1 MRVVPSSVPKQ
12 PLTVPQQ
19 SLSVPQQSL
28 TVPLFASSG
37 PIIASVDDIVVTV
50 KPNSRKGPL
59 VEVAGD
65 GTLTIFVREPA
76 TEGKANAA
84 VAHILAK
91 HFGVAKSRVILT
103 GGATARTKRFRI
115 DR

>member
-1 MRVVPSSVPKQ
+1 M
-12 PLTVPQQ
+12 
-19 SLSVPQQSL
+19 
-28 TVPLFASSG
+28 
-37 PIIASVDDIVVTV
+37 DDIVVTV

-65 GTLTIFVREPA
+65 GALTIFVREPA

-84 VAHILAK
+84 VALLLAR
-91 HFGVAKSRVILT
+91 HFGVSKSRVVLT